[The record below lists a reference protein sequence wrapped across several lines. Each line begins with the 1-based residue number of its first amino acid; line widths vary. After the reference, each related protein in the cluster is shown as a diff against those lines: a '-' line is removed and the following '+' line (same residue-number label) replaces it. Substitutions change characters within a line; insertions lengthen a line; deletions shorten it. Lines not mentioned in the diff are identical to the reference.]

1 MFVFLLGPW
10 YEILSIIPIRSLW
23 FYFTL
28 LQPCLLATFSVHWK
42 NVLFQLVKC
51 SVLVCSVNR
60 MAVPYAAHDAVHP
73 VPVPSS
79 RNSVYIQLICNSK
92 YVTETQCQLN
102 YALKELSQSKRH
114 NIIQAGIVVTTR
126 WWANVVGVTYF
137 LLGIYWKQ
145 VSNIWSFLR
154 GLSAHK
160 VMLL

>member
-1 MFVFLLGPW
+1 MPQYYAWVCILWADRGNNFLSVYKKGGLIVQLLFPQLCLFFSWVLGMRF
-10 YEILSIIPIRSLW
+10 LALFQSLRSLW

-102 YALKELSQSKRH
+102 YAFKELSQSKRH

-126 WWANVVGVTYF
+126 
-137 LLGIYWKQ
+137 
-145 VSNIWSFLR
+145 
-154 GLSAHK
+154 
-160 VMLL
+160 